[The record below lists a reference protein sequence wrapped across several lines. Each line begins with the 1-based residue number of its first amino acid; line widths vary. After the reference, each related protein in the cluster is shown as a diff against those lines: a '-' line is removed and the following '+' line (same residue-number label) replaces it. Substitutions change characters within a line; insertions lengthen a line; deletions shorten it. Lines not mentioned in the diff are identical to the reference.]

1 MKTISKFLA
10 LLAGVACL
18 MSCNKEDKKPDNGP
32 IDLEQH
38 YEMVYMLGG
47 APSHWDSLDPLPMNT
62 TDDPDVFEYEIDLI
76 RNTENKLVK
85 FTVNIGEWQ
94 VTDYLVPVSVE
105 EGQAYCYL
113 KEGVNELKMC
123 SEKNGNLEDHFFGI
137 AEGQSGTYRLRVNPI
152 KLTLEATKLASLPDK
167 EVIEWVEGTIYMVG
181 DATPAGW
188 DINNPTPMVA
198 NGNIHTFEGV
208 LNVGE
213 MKFPTKFAWDSPT
226 YMPTENGT
234 VINKSGIADTS
245 VSLMPEGNPD
255 NKWKVEEKG
264 NYKLTLD
271 TEAMTLNVE
280 WLGDAE

>member
-1 MKTISKFLA
+1 MKKLIKSFA
-10 LLAGVACL
+10 LICGAAALWACD
-18 MSCNKEDKKPDNGP
+18 NNETPDNGP

-47 APSHWDSLDPLPMNT
+47 ATGHWDSLDPLPMNP

-76 RNTENKLVK
+76 RDAENKQVK

-94 VTDYLVPVSVE
+94 VTDYLVPVTVE
-105 EGQAYCYL
+105 EDKPYCYL

-137 AEGQSGTYRLRVNPI
+137 AEGQSGKYRLRVNPV
-152 KLTLEATKLASLPDK
+152 KLTLEATKLSSLPDK
-167 EVIEWVEGTIYMVG
+167 EVMEWVEGTIYMVG

-188 DINNPTPMVA
+188 DINAPTPMTA
-198 NGNIHTFEGV
+198 DGNVHTFEGV
-208 LNVGE
+208 LNTGE

-226 YMPTENGT
+226 YMPTVNGT
-234 VINKSGIADTS
+234 VINKDGIADPS

-255 NKWKVEEKG
+255 HKWKVEEKG
-264 NYKLTLD
+264 RYKLVLD
-271 TEAMTLNVE
+271 TDAMTLNVE
-280 WLGDAE
+280 WLGEAE